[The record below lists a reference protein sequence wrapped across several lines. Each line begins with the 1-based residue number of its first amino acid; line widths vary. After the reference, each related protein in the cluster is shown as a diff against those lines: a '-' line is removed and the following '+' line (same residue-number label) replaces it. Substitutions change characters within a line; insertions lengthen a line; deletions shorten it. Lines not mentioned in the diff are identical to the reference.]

1 MYQPVQKPGAN
12 ATSTGDKSLS
22 GESSNGVKLQNL
34 FEKLNEITTI
44 VEPKITSVKG
54 TSVKGTSVK
63 GKACTIEEPT
73 VHVEKECDDSDS
85 EAEEVFTKENPSTSK
100 PKGASTPYDDDWTSN
115 GGLCSHGCRIILGW
129 NVDIVHVMVLSQS
142 TQALHV
148 KIVHKDSN
156 KTMFCSF
163 IYASN
168 KQAERRA
175 LWRELGA
182 HKITVCGFTWILMG
196 DFNVALNMEDTYAGS
211 SSINSAMCEFKDC
224 VSDIEVMDVTS
235 FGIYFTLCG
244 LHPDGPFLERSIVL
258 CQAFNEA
265 ILDEERMN
273 QRSRIGS
280 ILNSV
285 NVEVSGNHVPDVFVS
300 HYELFLGSDVEC
312 TDLDVEGLFTNTV
325 PTDIA
330 DKMVSNV
337 TNDEIKA
344 AMFDIGDDKT
354 PGPDGFTSVFFKKGW
369 SIIGEDVCNAVRDFF
384 SNGQILK
391 EINHTFLALIP
402 KVSTP
407 LRVSDYRPI
416 SCCNV
421 IYKCISK
428 ILTNRLIEGVKEV
441 ILMHGLSKKNVP
453 PHLIF
458 GFHNTMVK
466 WIMACVTSTSFSLS
480 INGNIHGYFKRKRGL
495 RQGDPLSPYLFTLV
509 MEILTRILHKRIRLL
524 DNFKFHRHCDEIKL
538 INVCFADDL
547 FIFARGEVQSAQ
559 IIMDALD
566 EFKESSGLV
575 SSIPKITAYF
585 CNVLNHTKNVILS
598 FMSFSEGELPVKYL
612 GV

>member
-235 FGIYFTLCG
+235 F
-244 LHPDGPFLERSIVL
+244 
-258 CQAFNEA
+258 
-265 ILDEERMN
+265 
-273 QRSRIGS
+273 
-280 ILNSV
+280 
-285 NVEVSGNHVPDVFVS
+285 
-300 HYELFLGSDVEC
+300 
-312 TDLDVEGLFTNTV
+312 
-325 PTDIA
+325 
-330 DKMVSNV
+330 
-337 TNDEIKA
+337 
-344 AMFDIGDDKT
+344 
-354 PGPDGFTSVFFKKGW
+354 
-369 SIIGEDVCNAVRDFF
+369 
-384 SNGQILK
+384 
-391 EINHTFLALIP
+391 
-402 KVSTP
+402 
-407 LRVSDYRPI
+407 
-416 SCCNV
+416 
-421 IYKCISK
+421 
-428 ILTNRLIEGVKEV
+428 
-441 ILMHGLSKKNVP
+441 
-453 PHLIF
+453 
-458 GFHNTMVK
+458 
-466 WIMACVTSTSFSLS
+466 
-480 INGNIHGYFKRKRGL
+480 
-495 RQGDPLSPYLFTLV
+495 
-509 MEILTRILHKRIRLL
+509 
-524 DNFKFHRHCDEIKL
+524 
-538 INVCFADDL
+538 
-547 FIFARGEVQSAQ
+547 
-559 IIMDALD
+559 
-566 EFKESSGLV
+566 
-575 SSIPKITAYF
+575 
-585 CNVLNHTKNVILS
+585 
-598 FMSFSEGELPVKYL
+598 
-612 GV
+612 